1 MCFIYTFQVPVYSFC
16 LNQETGV
23 RLHSNKV
30 EENKGNS
37 YYVQF
42 TFELINTER
51 VTRSKYFVPV
61 IHILIWLVLL
71 IVPAIVFK
79 DVKLDTGL
87 PSKFFLVTNLYHIG
101 LFYMN
106 AYWLYP
112 RFFTRT
118 KWWLYFI
125 SLAVIIIGSYYGKIY
140 ALQFINPAF
149 SVNDIN
155 DRLIFF
161 PPFPFIVA
169 SFFFRLILD
178 RMRFEKLEE
187 ERKAERL
194 ASELKFLRSQV
205 SPHFLFN
212 VLTNIVSLARKKSEL
227 LEPALIQL
235 SDMLRYTLYE
245 TGDDQFQVSKEI
257 DYLRNYVELQQ
268 LRFGEDV
275 FVELNVRNE
284 EPDCTIEPMLLIPF
298 VENAFKHGIG
308 MVKEPFIRIL
318 IEIKRRHLFF
328 RVSNNYNREN
338 LSKDKNPG
346 IGLLNVKNRLRLLYN
361 NYHDLLI
368 EDNGEIYSIELNL
381 DLKC

>member
-1 MCFIYTFQVPVYSFC
+1 
-16 LNQETGV
+16 
-23 RLHSNKV
+23 
-30 EENKGNS
+30 
-37 YYVQF
+37 
-42 TFELINTER
+42 
-51 VTRSKYFVPV
+51 V
-61 IHILIWLVLL
+61 IHILVWLVLL

-79 DVKLDTGL
+79 EIKIETGL
-87 PSKFFLVTNLYHIG
+87 PSKFFPVTNLYHIG
-101 LFYMN
+101 LFYLN

-125 SLAVIIIGSYYGKIY
+125 CLAAIIIGSYYGKIY
-140 ALQFINPAF
+140 VLQLLNPGF

-161 PPFPFIVA
+161 PTFPFIIA
-169 SFFFRLILD
+169 SFLFRLIID
-178 RMRFEKLEE
+178 RMRFQKLEE

-212 VLTNIVSLARKKSEL
+212 VLTNMVSLARKKSEL

-235 SDMLRYTLYE
+235 SDMLRYMLYE
-245 TGDDQFQVSKEI
+245 TGNNQFRISREI
-257 DYLRNYVELQQ
+257 EYLRNYVELQQ

-275 FVELNVRNE
+275 SVELNVRNE
-284 EPDCTIEPMLLIPF
+284 DPDCTIEPMLLIPF

-308 MVKEPFIRIL
+308 LVKEPFIKIL
-318 IEIKRRHLFF
+318 LEIERRHLFF
-328 RVSNNYNREN
+328 RVTNNYNREN
-338 LSKDKNPG
+338 FSKDKSSG
-346 IGLLNVKNRLRLLYN
+346 IGLSNVRNRLRLLYTN
-361 NYHDLLI
+361 HHDLLI

-381 DLKC
+381 DLRC